1 MRKPLSALAALCCA
15 AFACL
20 PAHAQ
25 DAAANKIDPADT
37 GFMIV
42 ATALVLMMTL
52 PGLALF
58 YCGMV
63 RKKNILATMAQS
75 LVATA
80 LVSILWGLLG
90 YSLAFSGDGAYLGDF
105 ARIALMGIGI
115 ETISPL
121 AKTIPEIL
129 FMAYQMT
136 FAVITC
142 ALIGGAVAERMKF
155 SAFMLFCAVWLFVVY
170 IPTAHWVWGGGFL
183 QKMGLLD
190 FAGGTVV
197 HINAGV
203 AGLVAALVMGKRQ
216 GFGRENLSR
225 HSICRWRSSALGCSG
240 SAGSASTAA
249 RRSRR
254 VLARCSRSWRRI
266 SPPAPAR

>member
-1 MRKPLSALAALCCA
+1 MRKSLSALAALCCA

-37 GFMIV
+37 GFMIA

-105 ARIALMGIGI
+105 ARIALMGIGDRDD
-115 ETISPL
+115 
-121 AKTIPEIL
+121 
-129 FMAYQMT
+129 Q
-136 FAVITC
+136 
-142 ALIGGAVAERMKF
+142 
-155 SAFMLFCAVWLFVVY
+155 SA
-170 IPTAHWVWGGGFL
+170 
-183 QKMGLLD
+183 
-190 FAGGTVV
+190 
-197 HINAGV
+197 
-203 AGLVAALVMGKRQ
+203 RQ
-216 GFGRENLSR
+216 DY
-225 HSICRWRSSALGCSG
+225 
-240 SAGSASTAA
+240 
-249 RRSRR
+249 
-254 VLARCSRSWRRI
+254 
-266 SPPAPAR
+266 P

>member
-1 MRKPLSALAALCCA
+1 SHTVPISHTLRAHIMRKSLSALAALCCA

-25 DAAANKIDPADT
+25 DAANIVNKIDPADT

-90 YSLAFSGDGAYLGDF
+90 YSLAFSGDGAYLGD
-105 ARIALMGIGI
+105 
-115 ETISPL
+115 
-121 AKTIPEIL
+121 
-129 FMAYQMT
+129 
-136 FAVITC
+136 
-142 ALIGGAVAERMKF
+142 
-155 SAFMLFCAVWLFVVY
+155 
-170 IPTAHWVWGGGFL
+170 
-183 QKMGLLD
+183 
-190 FAGGTVV
+190 
-197 HINAGV
+197 
-203 AGLVAALVMGKRQ
+203 
-216 GFGRENLSR
+216 
-225 HSICRWRSSALGCSG
+225 
-240 SAGSASTAA
+240 
-249 RRSRR
+249 
-254 VLARCSRSWRRI
+254 
-266 SPPAPAR
+266 